1 MEEAQISVHQSDPLL
16 IAGINDNLVSSRA
29 RRSSD
34 VLHAALHRD
43 TGENVIENF
52 FLFLNKSHFR
62 MC

>member
-1 MEEAQISVHQSDPLL
+1 MMEEAQISVHQSDPLL

-43 TGENVIENF
+43 TGENVIVF
-52 FLFLNKSHFR
+52 FL
-62 MC
+62 